1 MKRKRYIILIF
12 IVLIVCVGLKIVHLS
27 ENKKGDVDFKDNEYS
42 VDNEKISI
50 DGFTLEMPRI
60 TYLKDKSKQ
69 QVINEILIN
78 NVKEYFSKK
87 GLSSSN
93 GEISMF
99 EYSIETKNDTKL
111 SVLFTYQYY
120 DESIAHP
127 FISAFAINLDLE
139 AKEIINLDDFKDRIK
154 LFDKSTF
161 SHVTKRETSLKNDGR
176 ILENKSIEELLQDMD
191 DNSFYFIDNKIGIIF
206 EVPYACGG
214 YSIYEEI

>member
-1 MKRKRYIILIF
+1 MKRKRHIILIF
-12 IVLIVCVGLKIVHLS
+12 IVLIVCVGLGIVHL
-27 ENKKGDVDFKDNEYS
+27 NKNKTGDVDYKDNEYS

-50 DGFTLEMPRI
+50 DGFILEMPRI
-60 TYLKDKSKQ
+60 TYVKDKSKQ
-69 QVINEILIN
+69 QEINEILIS

-99 EYSIETKNDTKL
+99 EYSIETKDDTKL
-111 SVLFTYQYY
+111 SVLFTFQYY

-139 AKEIINLDDFKDRIK
+139 EKEIINLDDFKDRIK

-161 SHVTKRETSLKNDGR
+161 KHVTKREKSLKNDGG
-176 ILENKSIEELLQDMD
+176 ILENRSIEELLQDMD
-191 DNSFYFIDNKIGIIF
+191 DNSFYFMDNKIGIIF

-214 YSIYEEI
+214 YSIYEES